1 MVIRV
6 LVNMDER
13 EVIDIGF
20 TYDSKAIMT
29 QWTQVLYAVALLL
42 TVFRFIDMLKYW
54 PGVGML
60 DEDMNP
66 GAAGRR

>member
-42 TVFRFIDMLKYW
+42 TVFRSIDMLKYW
-54 PGVGML
+54 PGAGML
-60 DEDMNP
+60 E
-66 GAAGRR
+66 